1 MLAQGTNTD
10 LTFPVIEDRLYIAT
24 RAFCLWLQTI
34 MATRPIGN
42 FRWSPNIDDTEIVI
56 TENEPLTLE
65 RTNKRPQIIVY
76 RTQASS
82 AGIGVGQYSRPAF
95 GAEEATVTDLIS
107 FQIVIQFIA
116 KNGLEAQDLAFTIMR
131 LLPLFKAS
139 ISRLGRLHKLDGNV
153 NITAETPYTQIVQG
167 SSATEWKQVALV
179 IPVSLQDTVRTD
191 GGDFYGFIRHIELR
205 LSQLSSD
212 GELVE
217 EVVQTV

>member
-82 AGIGVGQYSRPAF
+82 AGIGIGQYSRPAF
-95 GAEEATVTDLIS
+95 GAEEATVTDIIS
-107 FQIVIQFIA
+107 FQIIIQFIRDRNRKQGWPRGRA
-116 KNGLEAQDLAFTIMR
+116 GRNR
-131 LLPLFKAS
+131 LCAPPDPPA
-139 ISRLGRLHKLDGNV
+139 
-153 NITAETPYTQIVQG
+153 TARSPSCAG
-167 SSATEWKQVALV
+167 
-179 IPVSLQDTVRTD
+179 
-191 GGDFYGFIRHIELR
+191 
-205 LSQLSSD
+205 
-212 GELVE
+212 
-217 EVVQTV
+217 